1 MHERLKKNP
10 RLCTNEH
17 TQIVKQM
24 TKNQI
29 KFLPCSD
36 VADLNNYK
44 IVETDASEIGY
55 GGIIKQKKNNTE

>member
-1 MHERLKKNP
+1 MHKWTYTN
-10 RLCTNEH
+10 CQTNE
-17 TQIVKQM
+17 
-24 TKNQI
+24 KNQI